1 MPQRYAQAILKHLAG
16 RKYQPLTERQLARQM
31 GIAEE
36 DYNTFREAVKILR
49 DAGQVV
55 LGARNALTLP
65 EMASRIVGV
74 FRANRR
80 GFGFVIPD
88 SPTSHGDLFIPP
100 DAAGGAMNGD
110 HVAAVVRRRGR
121 REGKMVA
128 EGHVAEILRRGN
140 NQVVGTLD
148 HTKGTWF
155 VIPEGKGI
163 FTPVVVADIGAAG
176 PPAGTKVV
184 VEITE
189 YPAESGV
196 LPSGVIV
203 ENLGEAGPTA
213 VETIAII
220 KAHGFSEKFTEE
232 ALEDARRAIEAF
244 APTDFN
250 SRRDLTGEII
260 VTIDPADARD
270 FDDAVSLTHNG
281 DGTVTLGVHIADVS
295 YFVKEGVQL
304 DTEALAR
311 GTSVYFPRRVLPML
325 PEVLSNG
332 VCSLQQGKNRYC
344 KSAFITY
351 DSKGKVLERKLFESV
366 IRSTKRLT
374 YQQAQE
380 ICDGKTGGYDGKVV
394 ELVRNMEKLA
404 RIIEARR
411 FEEGMLELELP
422 DVELVFDEQHRVIDA
437 VPEDHSYSHTI
448 IEMFMIEANEA
459 VASLLH
465 SAGLSFLRRVHPQP
479 DETSSRDL
487 ATFVRACGHKIPKDL
502 SRKDMQALLKS
513 VKGLP
518 ESYAVNLA
526 LLKMFQQAEYA
537 PMRLG
542 HYALA
547 SRDYCHFTSP
557 IRRYPDLTVHRLVAE
572 YCRRQLVGA
581 RRRPCPSEGG
591 GSAPPLP
598 ESAEDLEALV
608 KLGEH
613 CTSTERHAEGAEDEL
628 RMVLLLQ
635 HLESKIGEEFDGV
648 ITGVTNFGMFVQ
660 MPRYLIDG
668 LIRMEHLGD
677 DWWELDA
684 VRGQIKGERTGIRYR
699 IGDIVPVVIA
709 GVDIPRRE
717 LDLSL
722 AKFAGKRGKPAGKPG
737 KISVKLGKPAAKPGK
752 PAAKPGKAAAKPG
765 KAVAKPGK
773 AVAMEKKSKMKR
785 TRKRR

>member
-1 MPQRYAQAILKHLAG
+1 MPQRYAQAILKYLAG
-16 RKYQPLTERQLARQM
+16 RKYQPLTERQLARQV
-31 GIAEE
+31 GIADE
-36 DYNTFREAVKILR
+36 DYSTFREAVKILR

-140 NQVVGTLD
+140 NRVVGTLD
-148 HTKGTWF
+148 QTKGTWF
-155 VIPEGKGI
+155 VMPEGKGI
-163 FTPVVVADIGAAG
+163 FTPVVVADVGAAG
-176 PPAGTKVV
+176 PPVGTKVV
-184 VEITE
+184 VEIME
-189 YPAESGV
+189 YPAESGA

-213 VETIAII
+213 VETIAVI
-220 KAHGFSEKFTEE
+220 KAHGFSETFSEE
-232 ALEDARRAIEAF
+232 AIEDARRAIEAF
-244 APTDFN
+244 APTDL
-250 SRRDLTGEII
+250 SGRRDLTGEVI
-260 VTIDPADARD
+260 VTIDPPDARD
-270 FDDAVSLTHNG
+270 FDDAVSLAHNG

-295 YFVKEGVQL
+295 HFVREDTLL

-351 DSKGKVLERKLFESV
+351 DSKGKVLARSVVESV

-422 DVELVFDEQHRVIDA
+422 DVELVFDEEHRVIDA
-437 VPEDHSYSHTI
+437 VPEDRSYSHTI

-459 VASLLH
+459 VSNLLH
-465 SAGLSFLRRVHPQP
+465 AAGLSFLRRVHPQP

-487 ATFVRACGHKIPKDL
+487 VTFVRACGHKIPKDL

-513 VKGLP
+513 VKGRP

-557 IRRYPDLTVHRLVAE
+557 IRRYPDLTVHRLVAD
-572 YCRRQLVGA
+572 YCRRQHEQ
-581 RRRPCPSEGG
+581 RPP
-591 GSAPPLP
+591 
-598 ESAEDLEALV
+598 EDLEALV

-613 CTSTERHAEGAEDEL
+613 CTATERHAEGAEDEL

-635 HLESKIGEEFDGV
+635 HMESKIGEAFDGV

-660 MPRYLIDG
+660 LPRYLIDG

-684 VRGQIKGERTGIRYR
+684 VRGQIKGERTGVRYR
-699 IGDIVPVVIA
+699 IGDVVPVVIA
-709 GVDIPRRE
+709 GVDIARRE
-717 LDLSL
+717 LNLSL
-722 AKFAGKRGKPAGKPG
+722 AKPAGKRGQPADKRGKAPAKLGKAPVKPASPGKPP
-737 KISVKLGKPAAKPGK
+737 GKPAAGPGK
-752 PAAKPGKAAAKPG
+752 PAAK
-765 KAVAKPGK
+765 
-773 AVAMEKKSKMKR
+773 EKKSKTKR